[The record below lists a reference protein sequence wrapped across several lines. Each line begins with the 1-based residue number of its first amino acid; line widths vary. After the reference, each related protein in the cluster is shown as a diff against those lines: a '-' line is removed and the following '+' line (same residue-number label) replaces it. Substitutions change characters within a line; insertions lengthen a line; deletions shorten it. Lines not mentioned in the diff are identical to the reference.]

1 MNKLKVFSIFAV
13 LLLLVSLSAFATA
26 KPSLEKAIE
35 NFDNARE
42 KFLNAKEKFDD
53 AKDNWLQ
60 IRQKWQSQKRSQDR
74 NEFLSKAQNYML
86 RSTEHLINYLEMTRA
101 RAEKIE
107 NLEEADLNS
116 ITAQIDAEI
125 AKLEALKA
133 KIQSTDSNQLSSIAA
148 EVKAEWDNV
157 KAFSK
162 KIVGLILAA
171 NTNKVIAVA
180 EKIGQKA
187 EERINALDANGF
199 DSNAASQALAEFNAF
214 IQAAKDKRA
223 LAVEKFLQITDS
235 NNAQSLF
242 KEGHDLL
249 KEAHKELTNA
259 HKSLKDIIRE
269 IVGLKKDSR
278 PEKPEDE
285 NESQDQNQNHDENE
299 ED

>member
-1 MNKLKVFSIFAV
+1 MNKLRFFSILAV
-13 LLLLVSLSAFATA
+13 LLLLVSLSAFAFA
-26 KPSLEKAIE
+26 RPNLERARE

-42 KFLNAKEKFDD
+42 KFLNAKEKFED

-60 IRQKWQSQKRSQDR
+60 IREKWQSQKRTQDR

-86 RSTEHLINYLEMTRA
+86 RSTEHLINYLELTKA
-101 RAEKIE
+101 RAEKIDE
-107 NLEEADLNS
+107 LPEADLNS

-133 KIQSTDSNQLSSIAA
+133 RIQSTDSNQLSSIAA
-148 EVKAEWDNV
+148 EVKAEWGNV

-171 NTNKVIAVA
+171 NTSKVIAVA

-187 EERINALDANGF
+187 EDKINALDANGF
-199 DSNAASQALAEFNAF
+199 DSNAARQALAEFNAF

-269 IVGLKKDSR
+269 IVGLKKASK
-278 PEKPEDE
+278 PEEPEDE
-285 NESQDQNQNHDENE
+285 NESNNDQNE